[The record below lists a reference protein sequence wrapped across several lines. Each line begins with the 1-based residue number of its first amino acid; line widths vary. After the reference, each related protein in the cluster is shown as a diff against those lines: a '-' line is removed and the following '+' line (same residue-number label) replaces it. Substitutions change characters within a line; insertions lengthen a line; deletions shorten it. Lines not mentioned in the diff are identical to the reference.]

1 MKTEL
6 NKKEG
11 GSLLTRLHPG
21 QALAV
26 LTSGGWERA
35 QLVRI
40 GRRKALLRLVDQEL
54 EVEVEYNNIR
64 ELTGKALLLP
74 PMLVTVGLFG
84 LETPQNWGEHQREA
98 LAEILHMRGESS
110 SSLEVLVH
118 KRSEPKGKWLVCL
131 LDKVAN
137 NHQVAQILQI

>member
-1 MKTEL
+1 M
-6 NKKEG
+6 
-11 GSLLTRLHPG
+11 
-21 QALAV
+21 
-26 LTSGGWERA
+26 
-35 QLVRI
+35 RI
-40 GRRKALLRLVDQEL
+40 GRRKALLRFMDQEL

-64 ELTGKALLLP
+64 ELSGKALLLP

-84 LETPQNWGEHQREA
+84 LETPPNWGEHQREA

-110 SSLEVLVH
+110 SSLEVLIH

-137 NHQVAQILQI
+137 NHQVA